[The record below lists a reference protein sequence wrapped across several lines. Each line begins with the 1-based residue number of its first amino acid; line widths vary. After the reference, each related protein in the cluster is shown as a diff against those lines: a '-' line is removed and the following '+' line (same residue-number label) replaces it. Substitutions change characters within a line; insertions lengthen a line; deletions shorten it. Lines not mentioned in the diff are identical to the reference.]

1 MTLATEQSAAAAAA
15 VTGPGPRGL
24 ALRIRHRTT
33 YRYSTPVSESYNEA
47 RLQPASQDGQ
57 TCEIFDL
64 RITPAGPLRHYR
76 DFYLNSVQHFEVFA
90 PHAELTVEATSLVHT
105 TARAVIPVSFPTARL
120 KECRRIEQC
129 YDFLQ
134 MSRNVSLDVPV
145 WKLAQDAAGGVEDA
159 WAAAQAV
166 MGFIHREFAYDTAA
180 THVNS
185 HTLEVLQLRRGVCQD
200 FAQLMAGMCRAL
212 GIPARYVSGYL
223 YNGPAGR
230 LRGAQASH
238 AWVEIYLP
246 GHGWLG
252 LDPTNNQPPDERY
265 VKVAVGRDYA
275 DAAPVRGSFKGGA
288 RQQLEVGLEIELA
301 Q

>member
-1 MTLATEQSAAAAAA
+1 MTLAAEQPPAAADAAP
-15 VTGPGPRGL
+15 GPGARGL
-24 ALRIRHRTT
+24 ALRVRHRTT
-33 YRYSTPVSESYNEA
+33 YRYSAPVSESYNEA
-47 RLQPASQDGQ
+47 RLRPVSQDGQ
-57 TCEIFDL
+57 TCDAFDL
-64 RITPAGPLRHYR
+64 RIAPAGPIRHYR
-76 DFYLNSVQHFEVFA
+76 DFYLNCVQHFEVFA
-90 PHAELTVEATSLVHT
+90 PHAELTVEATSLVRT
-105 TARAVIPVSFPTARL
+105 TARAAATVSFPAARL

-145 WKLAQDAAGGVEDA
+145 WKLAQDAAGGMEDA
-159 WAAAQAV
+159 WAAARAV
-166 MGFIHREFAYDTAA
+166 MGFIHREFTYDAAA
-180 THVNS
+180 THVNT

-238 AWVEIYLP
+238 AWVEVYLP

-265 VKVAVGRDYA
+265 VKLAVGRDYA
-275 DAAPVRGSFKGGA
+275 DAAPVRGSFKGAA
-288 RQQLEVGLEIELA
+288 RQRLEVELEIEPA
-301 Q
+301 A